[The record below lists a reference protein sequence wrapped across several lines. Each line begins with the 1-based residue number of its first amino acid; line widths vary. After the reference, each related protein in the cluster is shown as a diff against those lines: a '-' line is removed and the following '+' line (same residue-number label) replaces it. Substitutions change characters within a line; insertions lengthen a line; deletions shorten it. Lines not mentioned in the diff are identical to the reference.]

1 MSSVA
6 HSAHGIHAH
15 QYDSI
20 EQQREAELLGFWAF
34 LVTEVMFFG
43 GLFAAYA
50 VYRFWYPQAFHELS
64 QEMSIVFGTVNTGV
78 LLFSS
83 FTMVLAVHYCKLGN
97 RKATAWSMIITMI
110 CAFVFLGIKAVEYY
124 HKYEHG
130 MMIGRYW
137 HHEGSPELKLVT
149 SLYFFMTG
157 LHALHITIGVG
168 VIAWLLWRLKR
179 GLVNADRYMGVE
191 LMGLYWHFVDLVW
204 VFLFPLFYLVHT
216 R

>member
-1 MSSVA
+1 MSSAA

-64 QEMSIVFGTVNTGV
+64 QEMSVVFGTVNTGV

-97 RKATAWSMIITMI
+97 RKASAWSMIITMI
-110 CAFVFLGIKAVEYY
+110 CAFVFLGVKAVEYY

-137 HHEGSPELKLVT
+137 HHQGSQELKLVT

-157 LHALHITIGVG
+157 LHAIHITIGIG